1 MRKTPTMETIRL
13 PKFHIVLIEPEI
25 PPNTGNIARL
35 SVGVGATLH
44 LVGKLGFRTD
54 EKHLRRA
61 GLDYWE
67 YLDLHYHDSFSALQ
81 ESYPE
86 GRFFYASRKGKRR
99 YTEVNYR
106 EGDFLVFG
114 KETKGLPDDLL
125 RENADRTITIPM
137 TGRMRS
143 LNLSNAVAIVS
154 YEMIRQHIVPTPD
167 LSCANE

>member
-1 MRKTPTMETIRL
+1 MTDLRL
-13 PKFHIVLIEPEI
+13 PHFHIVLIEPEI

-67 YLDLHYHDSFSALQ
+67 YLDLHYHDSLSELQ
-81 ESYPE
+81 QAYPE
-86 GRFFYASRKGKRR
+86 GRFFYASRKGKRY
-99 YTEVNYR
+99 YTDVAYR

-114 KETKGLPDDLL
+114 KETKGLPEALL
-125 RENADRTITIPM
+125 RANADHTITIPM

-154 YEMIRQHIVPTPD
+154 YEVIRQHTLSSPD
-167 LSCANE
+167 HSYESR